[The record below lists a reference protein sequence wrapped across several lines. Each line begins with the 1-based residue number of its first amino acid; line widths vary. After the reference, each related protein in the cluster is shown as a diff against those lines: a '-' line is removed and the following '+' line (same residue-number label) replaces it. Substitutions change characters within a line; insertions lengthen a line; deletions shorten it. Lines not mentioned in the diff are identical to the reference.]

1 MIVIK
6 SLTAEQARACIAA
19 LSDLLR
25 DAVESGASVGFVPPI
40 SDSEIRNYW
49 MGVLAEMDAAR
60 RLLLVALASG
70 EVVGAVQV
78 DPASLPNASHRA
90 EIAKLFVQSSM
101 RRQGIGRSLM
111 AAAESA
117 ARDIGRTLLIL
128 NTRQGDV
135 SENLYLSMGYKR
147 AGVVPRYAKS
157 ADGTLRDTVFFY
169 KEIEPAE

>member
-6 SLTAEQARACIAA
+6 ALTPEQARACIAA

-25 DAVESGASVGFVPPI
+25 DAVESGASVGFIPPI
-40 SDSEIRNYW
+40 SDHEIHNYW
-49 MGVLAEMDAAR
+49 MGVLGEMDAER
-60 RLLLVALASG
+60 RILLVALASG
-70 EVVGAVQV
+70 ELVGAVQV
-78 DPASLPNASHRA
+78 DPAPLPNASHRA
-90 EIAKLFVQSSM
+90 EVMKLFVYRRV

-117 ARDIGRTLLIL
+117 AREIGRTLLIL

-135 SENLYLSMGYKR
+135 SENLYVQMGYTR
-147 AGVVPRYAKS
+147 VGTIPRYARS

-169 KEIEPAE
+169 KEIPPQE